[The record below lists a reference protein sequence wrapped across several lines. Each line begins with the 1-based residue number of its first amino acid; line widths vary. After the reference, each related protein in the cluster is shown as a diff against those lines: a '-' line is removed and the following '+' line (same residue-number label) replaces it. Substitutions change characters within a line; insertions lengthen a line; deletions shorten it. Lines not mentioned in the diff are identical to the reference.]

1 MSPLVARVSFVLFD
15 LPVVYSECEC
25 TLFCIFFFMCGSEP
39 LSASLRCI

>member
-25 TLFCIFFFMCGSEP
+25 TLFVSFFYV
-39 LSASLRCI
+39 RQ

>member
-25 TLFCIFFFMCGSEP
+25 TLFLYRFFICGSEP
-39 LSASLRCI
+39 LAASLRCI